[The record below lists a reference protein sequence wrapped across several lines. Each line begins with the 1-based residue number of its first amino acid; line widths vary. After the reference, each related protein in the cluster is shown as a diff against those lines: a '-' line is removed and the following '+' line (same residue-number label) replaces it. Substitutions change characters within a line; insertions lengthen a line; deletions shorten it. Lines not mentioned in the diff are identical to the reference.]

1 MDLYAWVLLGC
12 SVFFALMVIVGLWL
26 EIKRNNADFNVLI
39 ERNAEI
45 EVQIQSLKTQNELLK
60 LERDFCAVVMRKDEL
75 PIVRGEK

>member
-1 MDLYAWVLLGC
+1 MDFYAWVLICC

-45 EVQIQSLKTQNELLK
+45 EVQIG
-60 LERDFCAVVMRKDEL
+60 A
-75 PIVRGEK
+75 